1 MPGPNT
7 QGLLEAIAGDLR
19 TRLPALKTC
28 EVHDGRWDAEEVKRW
43 SVATQAV
50 LVAWLGTAKA
60 ETPGVRWTDCE
71 QQLAAFVVT
80 RDVPGLGRGAA
91 ARALVDW
98 LLLYVPRSHWGLSD
112 IGEATGL
119 RAANLYSRAIDKT
132 GVAMWMVNW
141 RQELRLEAAE
151 DGTCPPLPD
160 ELYASA
166 QGDRSVLAR
175 VYLAQAARP
184 VRSAVAALKWQ
195 SSQQE
200 SAESDTSSE
209 R

>member
-1 MPGPNT
+1 MPGPGT

-43 SVATQAV
+43 VVATPAV

-60 ETPGVRWTDCE
+60 ETPGVRWADCD

-80 RDVPGLGRGAA
+80 RDAPRLGRGEA

-98 LLLYVPRSHWGLSD
+98 LLLHVPRARWGFTSGAG
-112 IGEATGL
+112 IGPAEDL

-132 GVAMWMVNW
+132 GVAMWMVSW
-141 RQELRLEAAE
+141 RQMLRLEAAE
-151 DGTCPPLPD
+151 DGTCPPLPS
-160 ELYASA
+160 ELYAAA
-166 QGDRSVLAR
+166 QDDPHEKIHPEG
-175 VYLAQAARP
+175 AA
-184 VRSAVAALKWQ
+184 A
-195 SSQQE
+195 
-200 SAESDTSSE
+200 
-209 R
+209 

>member
-1 MPGPNT
+1 MAGPSA

-43 SVATQAV
+43 VVATPAV
-50 LVAWLGTAKA
+50 LVSWLGTAKT
-60 ETPGVRWTDCE
+60 ETPGLLWTDCE

-80 RDVPGLGRGAA
+80 RDAPGLGRGEA

-98 LLLYVPRSHWGLSD
+98 LLLYVPRARWGMSD

-132 GVAMWMVNW
+132 GVAMWMVSW
-141 RQELRLEAAE
+141 RQMLRQEAAE
-151 DGTCPPLPD
+151 DGTCPPLPS
-160 ELYASA
+160 ELYSSA
-166 QGDRSVLAR
+166 DDDPHEKIHPEG
-175 VYLAQAARP
+175 AA
-184 VRSAVAALKWQ
+184 A
-195 SSQQE
+195 
-200 SAESDTSSE
+200 
-209 R
+209 